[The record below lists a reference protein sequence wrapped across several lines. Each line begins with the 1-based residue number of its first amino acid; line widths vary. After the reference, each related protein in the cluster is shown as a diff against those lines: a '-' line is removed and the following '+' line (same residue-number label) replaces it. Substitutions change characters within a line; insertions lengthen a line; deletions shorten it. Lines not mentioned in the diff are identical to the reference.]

1 MTDRLCAL
9 QDAVGRVEACPGAR
23 CPFWEPG
30 GAVLAGGCLLER
42 LTLDLGRRPDLANYL
57 LGLRVVLDEGRVD
70 PPGTRQ
76 LFYRLSRERPLAT
89 SV

>member
-30 GAVLAGGCLLER
+30 GAVIAGGCLIER
-42 LTLDLGRRPDLANYL
+42 LTLDLGRRPGLCHYL
-57 LGLRVVLDEGRVD
+57 LELRLALDEGRAD

-76 LFYRLSRERPLAT
+76 LFYRLSRESSPA
-89 SV
+89 V